1 MALASGGLEYEA
13 KVRKSIEAAVPKISN
28 LTLLPDATAGFNAH
42 EPDLKLKYK
51 GTQYNI
57 EIKSSPDDQMG
68 GTSINLQVNPMVSM
82 KPVLKNG
89 QPTLDA
95 DTYAL
100 ITAALKG
107 IDVDVKKFIKY
118 IQTKDPRNLHAKIKG
133 FPMVVSKDAW
143 ESATAA
149 GLLKPLNKKVRLD
162 ASFIRNH
169 YRKKNCFYIQIGGA
183 GLFYLSSNPLRLP
196 VPQLTG
202 EIDIELRA
210 ARSGSTTNV
219 TYNTKTVG
227 GGIRAQARLKAKIT
241 TASKY
246 SLDRPEDVA
255 ALFGK

>member
-1 MALASGGLEYEA
+1 MALATGGLEYEA
-13 KVRKSIEAAVPKISN
+13 KVRKSIETALPSVDK
-28 LTLLPDATAGFNAH
+28 LQLLPDATAGFNAH
-42 EPDLKLKYK
+42 EPDLKIKYK

-82 KPVLKNG
+82 KPVLKGGN
-89 QPTLDA
+89 PTLDA

-118 IQTKDPRNLHAKIKG
+118 IQARDPKALHAKIRG

-143 ESATAA
+143 EAATAA

-169 YRKKNCFYIQIGGA
+169 YKKKNCYYIQIGGA
-183 GLFYLSSNPLRLP
+183 GLFYLSANPLKLP

-219 TYNTKTVG
+219 TYAVKTVG

-246 SLDRPEDVA
+246 SLDRPADVIK
-255 ALFGK
+255 LFNT